1 MPPCGVVQPG
11 FGAAKL
17 GFGGVINRLGGT
29 PFRMG
34 GVNIY
39 FFALKAVGC
48 GALKGIM
55 DVNQRIL

>member
-1 MPPCGVVQPG
+1 VQPG

-29 PFRMG
+29 PFRIG

-39 FFALKAVGC
+39 FFALKARGC

-55 DVNQRIL
+55 DVDQWFL

>member
-1 MPPCGVVQPG
+1 VVQPG

-39 FFALKAVGC
+39 FFALKAGGC

-55 DVNQRIL
+55 DENQRFL